1 MEATLVRVPR
11 AILERLKVEAERLGE
26 PLEEY
31 IVELLSQALD
41 PGERLKGYL
50 EAARMLLEEA
60 RVELEKGDVRQ
71 AAEKLWGAAA
81 LAVKAYALW
90 REGRRLASHGELW
103 EYVGKMMDEL
113 GGWVY
118 DAWMSANGMHTCFY
132 EGWCTE
138 RHVKEALKRVARL
151 VEEVAG
157 RIGG

>member
-1 MEATLVRVPR
+1 MPR

-151 VEEVAG
+151 VGEVAG